1 MSQFI
6 LSGFADEIAP
16 ELDTQ
21 IRVMKSLEISYIE
34 MRGVNGKNLCDYS
47 LAQAQEIKAQ
57 LDEAGVKIS
66 AIGSPI
72 GKINITDP
80 FEPHLKAFR
89 HVLDLA
95 DCLETKYIRMFSF
108 FMPKGVDP
116 SQSRDEVLCRWQGF
130 VDAAKGRGITLLH
143 ENEKDIYG
151 DTPERCLDLLTSL
164 NCEYVRATFDPANFI
179 QCGVEVYPHAYTML
193 RPYIEYMHIKDA
205 KASDGAVTVA
215 GRGDGHIP
223 SVLQDLKD
231 SGYTG
236 FLSLEPHLT
245 NFVGFADLEESAEV
259 AQKEDMSQGAKLFAA
274 ASASLTDILQNLKA

>member
-1 MSQFI
+1 
-6 LSGFADEIAP
+6 
-16 ELDTQ
+16 
-21 IRVMKSLEISYIE
+21 
-34 MRGVNGKNLCDYS
+34 
-47 LAQAQEIKAQ
+47 
-57 LDEAGVKIS
+57 
-66 AIGSPI
+66 
-72 GKINITDP
+72 
-80 FEPHLKAFR
+80 
-89 HVLDLA
+89 
-95 DCLETKYIRMFSF
+95 
-108 FMPKGVDP
+108 MPQKG
-116 SQSRDEVLCRWQGF
+116 
-130 VDAAKGRGITLLH
+130 AGITLLH